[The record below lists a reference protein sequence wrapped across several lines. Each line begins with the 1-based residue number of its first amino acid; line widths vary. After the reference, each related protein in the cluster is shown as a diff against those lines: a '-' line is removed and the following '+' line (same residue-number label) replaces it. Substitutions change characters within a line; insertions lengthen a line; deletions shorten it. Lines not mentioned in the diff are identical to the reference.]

1 MTSLDGSILRAHR
14 SCLAAVVDAGV
25 DVAAGLTEPVTDPEA
40 VRGPLDR
47 QLRERG
53 LHRELLAVLDTAA
66 DAAGGTIQGQP
77 VAAPPY
83 LTVTSRGPVCR
94 ATLADGRRLVVT
106 CALFAVERRPRR
118 YTFRDPSPAECL
130 EVSLRRD

>member
-1 MTSLDGSILRAHR
+1 VTSLDKAILRAHR
-14 SCLAAVVDAGV
+14 PCLAAVVDAGA
-25 DVAAGLTEPVTDPEA
+25 DVAAGLTEPVTDPGA

-47 QLRERG
+47 QLRDRG
-53 LHRELLAVLDTAA
+53 LPGELLGMLDTAA
-66 DAAGGTIQGQP
+66 DAARGTVQGQP

-106 CALFAVERRPRR
+106 CAVFAVERRPRR

-130 EVSLRRD
+130 EASLRQD